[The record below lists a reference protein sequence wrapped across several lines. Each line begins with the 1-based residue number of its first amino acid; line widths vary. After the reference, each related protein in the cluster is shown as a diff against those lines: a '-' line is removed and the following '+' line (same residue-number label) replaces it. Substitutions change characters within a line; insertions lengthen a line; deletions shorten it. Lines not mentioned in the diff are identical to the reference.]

1 MLNIKNFIL
10 SFIVFTI
17 VMLLIFAI
25 IDYVSPILF
34 ASLLN
39 PSSLGTIVLESI
51 FALISFYPALIVY
64 SSNKVNNLRFLV
76 SAIVYIILIRLWN
89 FLYVLVYGTPRPTNS
104 GFSLIV
110 EVILSLIFFYIAI
123 WLGGHKLDNK
133 KNKSKPSPNKK

>member
-25 IDYVSPILF
+25 IDYLSPNLF

-39 PSSLGTIVLESI
+39 PSSFSTIVLESI

-64 SSNKVNNLRFLV
+64 SSGKVSNLRFLV
-76 SAIVYIILIRLWN
+76 SAIVYIILVRLWN
-89 FLYVLVYGTPRPTNS
+89 FIYVLVYGTPHLTGS
-104 GFSLIV
+104 GFSLV
-110 EVILSLIFFYIAI
+110 LEVILSFVFFYIAI

-133 KNKSKPSPNKK
+133 KNKSKPNPNRK